1 MQSFILTLLR
11 GLCRICSGIVLLEYG
26 GSAVFPALKLL
37 SHVTQAKEG
46 TNTHRLLQTGFWT
59 LCWEQFGLRKP
70 GAAQFLEAVP
80 NVELF
85 DPQSPLLHLLSVLSC
100 PILTII
106 CIVDIEFI
114 DAMTKWVETKAKSF
128 LILMHWNKQETWN
141 MHLFSYNVNCSKY
154 LFSTAIKND
163 QNNY

>member
-46 TNTHRLLQTGFWT
+46 TNTHRLLQTGFV
-59 LCWEQFGLRKP
+59 L
-70 GAAQFLEAVP
+70 GAIWIKKTRSSSISRGSTKCGAVW
-80 NVELF
+80 L
-85 DPQSPLLHLLSVLSC
+85 QSPLLHLLSVLSC

-128 LILMHWNKQETWN
+128 LILMHWNKKETWN